1 MIDGRTCKCGLYFP
15 SVASMKRHTKWV
27 HSNAVKVDEDVA
39 SDEHPWRRQMMTTSL
54 SLYVQTK
61 CLYTETFLKLWSLH
75 ELMQKP
81 FLSNEVA
88 KTVVYSQVKVFSFLI
103 KFANW
108 LQLVF
113 RIIISN
119 FLSFIPWTS
128 TEGGGGVQSFVHT
141 CPQGGEG
148 GSEKR
153 SKSVHVVCERPLSTF
168 TSDYQVI
175 IYHGFSSIKMLSY
188 SCTVIEC
195 LGCLIPCPSWT

>member
-1 MIDGRTCKCGLYFP
+1 MQMPYDKFCPKVRDMIDGRTCKCGLYFP

-113 RIIISN
+113 RIIISK
-119 FLSFIPWTS
+119 FWSFIPWTS
-128 TEGGGGVQSFVHT
+128 TDGGGGYRDTSNL
-141 CPQGGEG
+141 
-148 GSEKR
+148 KWYANM
-153 SKSVHVVCERPLSTF
+153 ERLF
-168 TSDYQVI
+168 
-175 IYHGFSSIKMLSY
+175 FSIHNL
-188 SCTVIEC
+188 
-195 LGCLIPCPSWT
+195 